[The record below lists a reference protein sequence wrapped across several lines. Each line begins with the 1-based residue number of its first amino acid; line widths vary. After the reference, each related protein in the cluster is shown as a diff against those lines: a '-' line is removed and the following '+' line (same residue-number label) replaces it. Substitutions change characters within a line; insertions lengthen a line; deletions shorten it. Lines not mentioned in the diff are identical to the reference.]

1 MSGDRT
7 MAASGPAQGAT
18 VSARGTPIL
27 RMEGLRR
34 DYAQPSDFIDR
45 IGRRLRGRGE
55 PPPLRAV
62 AGVDLDVMHG
72 EVLAVVGESGCGK
85 TTLGRMLTGIIP
97 PTAGRVLYRGRD
109 VTHLRG
115 ADRRAYELA
124 VQMIFQDPFS
134 SLNPRMRVRDIIGE
148 APVVHGLVGRAERDD
163 YVCGLLRKVGLDPD
177 YRERYPHQFSG
188 GQRQRIGVARALAL
202 KPDIIVCDEAVAAL
216 DVSIQA
222 QVLNLFMSLRRDF
235 DLTYV
240 FISHNLGVV
249 SHISDRVAIM
259 YLGRVVELA
268 PTERVFSAATH
279 PYTQALLK
287 ELPVLSAGKRRFD
300 PIVGELPSPAD
311 PPAGCTFHPRCPRVM
326 ARCRVEAPVLRQVA
340 GGHFSACHLN
350 DETGAARGP
359 GTEVA
364 VTAHSTEPV
373 QNATETS

>member
-1 MSGDRT
+1 MS
-7 MAASGPAQGAT
+7 AAPPVVQPAPPADT
-18 VSARGTPIL
+18 ARGTVV
-27 RMEGLRR
+27 MQVEGLKR
-34 DYAQPSDFIDR
+34 DYVQPADLIDR
-45 IGRRLRGRGE
+45 VGRRLRGKGD
-55 PPPLRAV
+55 PPPVQAV
-62 AGVDLDVMHG
+62 AGVDLQIFHG

-97 PTAGRVLYRGRD
+97 PTAGRVVFRGRD
-109 VTHLRG
+109 IAVMRG
-115 ADRRAYELA
+115 AERRAYELG

-148 APVVHGLVGRAERDD
+148 APVVHGLVSRARCDD
-163 YVCGLLRKVGLDPD
+163 YVCELLRKVGLDPD

-222 QVLNLFMSLRRDF
+222 QVLNLFMALRNEF

-259 YLGRVVELA
+259 YLGRIVELA
-268 PTERVFSAATH
+268 PTEQVFAAATH

-287 ELPVLSAGKRRFD
+287 ELPVLSATKRQFD

-311 PPAGCTFHPRCPRVM
+311 PPPGCAFHPRCPRVM
-326 ARCRVEAPVLRQVA
+326 ARCRVERPLLRQVA
-340 GGHFSACHLN
+340 PGHWSACHLN
-350 DETGAARGP
+350 DESGAGTQP
-359 GTEVA
+359 GTIVA
-364 VTAHSTEPV
+364 AASPAPDDR
-373 QNATETS
+373 NATENP

>member
-1 MSGDRT
+1 MSAHEVILGL
-7 MAASGPAQGAT
+7 
-18 VSARGTPIL
+18 RGV
-27 RMEGLRR
+27 RR
-34 DYAQPSDFIDR
+34 DYVQPSDLIDR
-45 IGRRLRGRGE
+45 VGRAVRRQGSSS
-55 PPPLRAV
+55 PVRAV
-62 AGVDLDVMHG
+62 AGVDLEIHHG

-97 PTAGRVLYRGRD
+97 PTAGQVLYRGRD
-109 VTHLRG
+109 VAALRG
-115 ADRRAYELA
+115 DDRRAYELA

-148 APVVHGLVGRAERDD
+148 APVVHGLVKRRERDD
-163 YVCGLLRKVGLDPD
+163 YVCALLEQVGLDPD

-202 KPDIIVCDEAVAAL
+202 KPEVIVCDEAVAAL

-222 QVLNLFMSLRRDF
+222 QVLNLFTDLRRSF

-259 YLGRVVELA
+259 YLGRIVELA
-268 PTERVFSAATH
+268 PTETVFSAATH

-287 ELPVLSAGKRRFD
+287 ELPVLSPGKRQFD

-311 PPAGCTFHPRCPRVM
+311 PPAGCAFHPRCPHAM
-326 ARCRVEAPVLRQVA
+326 PRCRSERPELRRIRP
-340 GGHFSACHLN
+340 GHWSACHLN
-350 DETGAARGP
+350 EMALLP
-359 GTEVA
+359 SGTTVA
-364 VTAHSTEPV
+364 TVSGKQAEP
-373 QNATETS
+373 EGDP